1 MFKINYLSVYLK
13 KLEKKSKLSLKG
25 TKKILI
31 RAKNNE
37 IGNKHKDNLEGQT
50 ILWKKLVKLIK
61 LYKEKSR
68 VKEKKITNI
77 RNKDRTLLHLIF
89 YLKVNK
95 TILWKTLCIY
105 STIR

>member
-50 ILWKKLVKLIK
+50 IL
-61 LYKEKSR
+61 
-68 VKEKKITNI
+68 
-77 RNKDRTLLHLIF
+77 
-89 YLKVNK
+89 
-95 TILWKTLCIY
+95 
-105 STIR
+105 